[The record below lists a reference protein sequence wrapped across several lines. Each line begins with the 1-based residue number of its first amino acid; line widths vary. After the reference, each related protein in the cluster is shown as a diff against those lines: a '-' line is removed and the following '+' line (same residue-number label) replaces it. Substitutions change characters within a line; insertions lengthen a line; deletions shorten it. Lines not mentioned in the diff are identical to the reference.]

1 MADSFRRDLFVSRYS
16 LYTEFIVGCLQI
28 QLGVI
33 CSVGIWTFSEAKL
46 QAAQAHQTWNSPSE
60 LTERVTTVNP
70 ESAEQYSEFGTHRE
84 IRAAAWIDSTNKL
97 SLRTST
103 LKQATRS
110 NFAKG
115 ELNFDNL
122 ELSMPF
128 PYRLKPTPILMAAPE
143 NFNPDLRLP
152 PVLPEPPQNS
162 SPPTT
167 STESPQ
173 NSSPPTT
180 STEPPQNSSPPTTST
195 KPGTPNAVLE
205 SIDTDY
211 HYETDNF
218 GQTNFFLEPTV
229 QFRLSN
235 GNKIFFKTGFNF
247 FEQRGVESVTNFPL
261 QIGWQGKIGQVTLQT
276 AAGVDVFNRLPTAI
290 NLNAKVEAPI
300 SPPRVSSSG
309 RLLSVV
315 VLSGNLEQGP
325 YKSNAR
331 TLDNQI
337 TVWRFGPDLYW
348 QIDRDT
354 SLFSSLRLG
363 SYNDGNSDVQS
374 FSRLERKFG
383 QFSLAANLFTWS
395 YDRDLERTSG
405 YFSPPDFLVY
415 NGEVAWEGDI
425 ANFLRCRLA
434 ANLGRQ
440 RLKGEFDNA
449 NTYQTRCTVKLS
461 PNIEADLGYSF
472 SNVRNQETGG
482 SAYGG
487 NSFTG
492 QLRVKF

>member
-1 MADSFRRDLFVSRYS
+1 MVDNFRPYLFVSRYS
-16 LYTEFIVGCLQI
+16 LYAVFLLGCLQI

-33 CSVGIWTFSEAKL
+33 CSVGVWILSAAKL
-46 QAAQAHQTWNSPSE
+46 QAAQAHQTWKSPSE
-60 LTERVTTVNP
+60 LTEQVTIINP
-70 ESAEQYSEFGTHRE
+70 ELAEQYS
-84 IRAAAWIDSTNKL
+84 KPL
-97 SLRTST
+97 
-103 LKQATRS
+103 
-110 NFAKG
+110 
-115 ELNFDNL
+115 
-122 ELSMPF
+122 
-128 PYRLKPTPILMAAPE
+128 PYRLKPAPILLAAPE

-152 PVLPEPPQNS
+152 SSLPEPPQQNS

-167 STESPQ
+167 P
-173 NSSPPTT
+173 
-180 STEPPQNSSPPTTST
+180 T
-195 KPGTPNAVLE
+195 KPKTLDAVLE
-205 SIDTDY
+205 SIYTDY

-229 QFRLSN
+229 QFRLRN

-247 FEQRGVESVTNFPL
+247 FEQRGVESITNFPL
-261 QIGWQGKIGQVTLQT
+261 QVGWQGKIGQVTLQT

-290 NLNAKVEAPI
+290 NLNVKVEAPI
-300 SPPRVSSSG
+300 SPPRVSSLG
-309 RLLSVV
+309 RLLSAV

-325 YKSNAR
+325 YKSNVR

-337 TVWRFGPDLYW
+337 TAWRFGPDLYW

-383 QFSLAANLFTWS
+383 QFSLATNLFTWS

-425 ANFLRCRLA
+425 TNFLRCRLA

-482 SAYGG
+482 STYGS
-487 NSFTG
+487 NALTG

>member
-1 MADSFRRDLFVSRYS
+1 MANSFRPYFFVSQYS
-16 LYTEFIVGCLQI
+16 LYAVFFLGCLQI

-33 CSVGIWTFSEAKL
+33 CSVGIWILSEAKL
-46 QAAQAHQTWNSPSE
+46 QAAQAHQTWKSPLG
-60 LTERVTTVNP
+60 LTEQVTKVNP
-70 ESAEQYSEFGTHRE
+70 ESAQYSKP
-84 IRAAAWIDSTNKL
+84 I
-97 SLRTST
+97 
-103 LKQATRS
+103 
-110 NFAKG
+110 
-115 ELNFDNL
+115 
-122 ELSMPF
+122 
-128 PYRLKPTPILMAAPE
+128 PYRLKPTPILLAAPE

-152 PVLPEPPQNS
+152 PSLPKPPQQNSSPPSLPEPPQ
-162 SPPTT
+162 
-167 STESPQ
+167 Q
-173 NSSPPTT
+173 NSNPP
-180 STEPPQNSSPPTTST
+180 SLPEPPQQNSNPP
-195 KPGTPNAVLE
+195 KTPTEAKTPDAVLE
-205 SIDTDY
+205 SIHTDY
-211 HYETDNF
+211 RYDTDNF

-229 QFRLSN
+229 QFRLRN

-247 FEQRGVESVTNFPL
+247 FEQRGVESITNFPL
-261 QIGWQGKIGQVTLQT
+261 QVGWQGKIGQVTLQT

-290 NLNAKVEAPI
+290 NLNVKVDAPI

-309 RLLSVV
+309 RLLSAVII
-315 VLSGNLEQGP
+315 SGNLEQGP

-337 TVWRFGPDLYW
+337 TAWRFGPDLYW

-363 SYNDGNSDVQS
+363 SYNDGNSEVQS

-415 NGEVAWEGDI
+415 NGEVAWEGNI

-461 PNIEADLGYSF
+461 PSIEADLGYSF

>member
-1 MADSFRRDLFVSRYS
+1 MADSFIRYLFISPHS
-16 LYTEFIVGCLQI
+16 SYTGLIWRCLQI

-33 CSVGIWTFSEAKL
+33 FSVGIWTLSEAKL
-46 QAAQAHQTWNSPSE
+46 QAAQAYHTWNSPSE
-60 LTERVTTVNP
+60 LTEGATKVNP
-70 ESAEQYSEFGTHRE
+70 E
-84 IRAAAWIDSTNKL
+84 
-97 SLRTST
+97 
-103 LKQATRS
+103 
-110 NFAKG
+110 
-115 ELNFDNL
+115 
-122 ELSMPF
+122 
-128 PYRLKPTPILMAAPE
+128 PTPILMAAPE
-143 NFNPDLRLP
+143 NFNPDLQLP
-152 PVLPEPPQNS
+152 PVLPSPPQNS
-162 SPPTT
+162 SPPKTF
-167 STESPQ
+167 TEPPE
-173 NSSPPTT
+173 NSSPPKT
-180 STEPPQNSSPPTTST
+180 STEPR
-195 KPGTPNAVLE
+195 TPDAVLE
-205 SIDTDY
+205 SIHTEYRYD
-211 HYETDNF
+211 TDNF
-218 GQTNFFLEPTV
+218 GQTNFFFEPTV

-235 GNKIFFKTGFNF
+235 GNKIFVKTGFNL
-247 FEQRGVESVTNFPL
+247 FEQRGVESITNFPL
-261 QIGWQGKIGQVTLQT
+261 QVGWQGKIGQVTLQT

-300 SPPRVSSSG
+300 SPPQVSSSG

-331 TLDNQI
+331 TLENQI
-337 TVWRFGPDLYW
+337 TAWRFGPDLYW
-348 QIDRDT
+348 QIDGDT

-363 SYNDGNSDVQS
+363 SYNDGNSEVQS

-383 QFSLAANLFTWS
+383 QFSLAANLFTWNF
-395 YDRDLERTSG
+395 DRDLERTSG

-415 NGEVAWEGDI
+415 NAEVAWEGDI

-434 ANLGRQ
+434 ANLGQQ

-449 NTYQTRCTVKLS
+449 NTYQTRCTVKVS

-487 NSFTG
+487 NSLTG

>member
-1 MADSFRRDLFVSRYS
+1 MADSFRRYLFVSRYS
-16 LYTEFIVGCLQI
+16 LYAVFLLGYLQI

-33 CSVGIWTFSEAKL
+33 CSIGIWILSAAKL
-46 QAAQAHQTWNSPSE
+46 QAAQVHQTWKSPSGLIE
-60 LTERVTTVNP
+60 QVTTVNP
-70 ESAEQYSEFGTHRE
+70 ESAEQFS
-84 IRAAAWIDSTNKL
+84 KPL
-97 SLRTST
+97 
-103 LKQATRS
+103 
-110 NFAKG
+110 
-115 ELNFDNL
+115 
-122 ELSMPF
+122 
-128 PYRLKPTPILMAAPE
+128 PYQLKPTPILMAAPE

-152 PVLPEPPQNS
+152 PPLPEPPQ
-162 SPPTT
+162 
-167 STESPQ
+167 Q
-173 NSSPPTT
+173 NSSPPPLP
-180 STEPPQNSSPPTTST
+180 EPPHQNSTPPTTST
-195 KPGTPNAVLE
+195 KPKTPDAVLE

-229 QFRLSN
+229 QFRLRN

-247 FEQRGVESVTNFPL
+247 FEQRGVESVTNIPL

-300 SPPRVSSSG
+300 SQPRVSSSG

-315 VLSGNLEQGP
+315 VLSANLEQRP

-337 TVWRFGPDLYW
+337 TAWRFGPDLYW
-348 QIDRDT
+348 QIDRNT

-363 SYNDGNSDVQS
+363 SYNDGNSEVQS

-395 YDRDLERTSG
+395 YERDLERTSG

-425 ANFLRCRLA
+425 TNFLRCRLA

-461 PNIEADLGYSF
+461 PSIEADLGYSF

-482 SAYGG
+482 SAYSS
-487 NSFTG
+487 NSLTG
-492 QLRVKF
+492 QLRIRF

>member
-1 MADSFRRDLFVSRYS
+1 MVYSFRPYLFVSPYS
-16 LYTEFIVGCLQI
+16 LYAVFLLGCLQI

-33 CSVGIWTFSEAKL
+33 CSVGIWILSEAKL
-46 QAAQAHQTWNSPSE
+46 QAAQAHQTWKSPSE
-60 LTERVTTVNP
+60 LTKQVTTINP
-70 ESAEQYSEFGTHRE
+70 ESAEQYS
-84 IRAAAWIDSTNKL
+84 KPL
-97 SLRTST
+97 
-103 LKQATRS
+103 
-110 NFAKG
+110 
-115 ELNFDNL
+115 
-122 ELSMPF
+122 
-128 PYRLKPTPILMAAPE
+128 PYRLKSTPILLAAPE

-152 PVLPEPPQNS
+152 RSLPEPPQNS
-162 SPPTT
+162 SPP
-167 STESPQ
+167 SLPKPPQQ

-180 STEPPQNSSPPTTST
+180 ATEA
-195 KPGTPNAVLE
+195 KTPNAVLE
-205 SIDTDY
+205 SIHTDY

-229 QFRLSN
+229 QFRLRN

-247 FEQRGVESVTNFPL
+247 FEKRGVESITNFPL
-261 QIGWQGKIGQVTLQT
+261 QVGWQGKIGQVTLQT

-290 NLNAKVEAPI
+290 NLNVKVDAPI

-309 RLLSVV
+309 RLLSAVII
-315 VLSGNLEQGP
+315 SGNLQQGP
-325 YKSNAR
+325 YKSNAQ

-337 TVWRFGPDLYW
+337 TAWRFGPDLYW
-348 QIDRDT
+348 QIDRNT

-363 SYNDGNSDVQS
+363 SYNDGNSEVQS

-425 ANFLRCRLA
+425 TQFLRCRLA

-461 PNIEADLGYSF
+461 PSIEADLSYSF

>member
-1 MADSFRRDLFVSRYS
+1 MADSFRRDLFVSRSS
-16 LYTEFIVGCLQI
+16 LYTELILGCLQI

-33 CSVGIWTFSEAKL
+33 CSVGIWTLSEAKL
-46 QAAQAHQTWNSPSE
+46 QAAQAHQTWKSPSE
-60 LTERVTTVNP
+60 LTEPEPVTKVNP
-70 ESAEQYSEFGTHRE
+70 ELAEQYSKLRTHRDV
-84 IRAAAWIDSTNKL
+84 RAGAWADSAAS
-97 SLRTST
+97 SLPTSPRTSG
-103 LKQATRS
+103 
-110 NFAKG
+110 FG
-115 ELNFDNL
+115 ELNFGDL
-122 ELSMPF
+122 EFSMPL
-128 PYRLKPTPILMAAPE
+128 PYRLEPTPILMAAPE

-167 STESPQ
+167 STEP
-173 NSSPPTT
+173 
-180 STEPPQNSSPPTTST
+180 E
-195 KPGTPNAVLE
+195 TPDAVLE
-205 SIDTDY
+205 SIHTDY
-211 HYETDNF
+211 RYDTDNF
-218 GQTNFFLEPTV
+218 GHTNFFLEPMV

-235 GNKIFFKTGFNF
+235 DNKIFFKTGFNF
-247 FEQRGVESVTNFPL
+247 FEQRGVESITNFPL
-261 QIGWQGKIGQVTLQT
+261 QVGWQGKIGTVTLQT

-290 NLNAKVEAPI
+290 NLNARVEAPI
-300 SPPRVSSSG
+300 SPPQVSPSG
-309 RLLSVV
+309 QLLSVV

-331 TLDNQI
+331 TLGNQI
-337 TVWRFGPDLYW
+337 TAWRFGPDLYW

-354 SLFSSLRLG
+354 SLLSSLRLG
-363 SYNDGNSDVQS
+363 SYNDGNSEVQS

-395 YDRDLERTSG
+395 FDRNLERTSG

-434 ANLGRQ
+434 ANLGQQ
-440 RLKGEFDNA
+440 RLKGQFDNA
-449 NTYQTRCTVKLS
+449 NIYQTRCTVKLS

-472 SNVRNQETGG
+472 SNVRNQDTGG
-482 SAYGG
+482 SAYSG
-487 NSFTG
+487 NSWTG

>member
-1 MADSFRRDLFVSRYS
+1 MVYSLRPYLFVSRYS
-16 LYTEFIVGCLQI
+16 LYAVFLLGCLQI

-33 CSVGIWTFSEAKL
+33 CSVGIWILSEAKL
-46 QAAQAHQTWNSPSE
+46 QAAQAHQTWKSPLG
-60 LTERVTTVNP
+60 LTEQVTTVNS
-70 ESAEQYSEFGTHRE
+70 ESAQYS
-84 IRAAAWIDSTNKL
+84 KPL
-97 SLRTST
+97 
-103 LKQATRS
+103 
-110 NFAKG
+110 
-115 ELNFDNL
+115 
-122 ELSMPF
+122 
-128 PYRLKPTPILMAAPE
+128 PYRLKLTPILLAAPE

-152 PVLPEPPQNS
+152 PSLPEPAQNSSPRSLPEPAQNSSPRSLPEPAQQNS

-167 STESPQ
+167 ATEA
-173 NSSPPTT
+173 
-180 STEPPQNSSPPTTST
+180 
-195 KPGTPNAVLE
+195 KTPDAVLE

-218 GQTNFFLEPTV
+218 GQTNFFLEPTA
-229 QFRLSN
+229 QFRLRN

-247 FEQRGVESVTNFPL
+247 FEQRGVESITNFPL
-261 QIGWQGKIGQVTLQT
+261 QVGWQGKIGQLTLQT

-290 NLNAKVEAPI
+290 NLNVKVDAPI

-309 RLLSVV
+309 RLLSAAII
-315 VLSGNLEQGP
+315 SGNLEQGP

-337 TVWRFGPDLYW
+337 TAWRFGPDLYW
-348 QIDRDT
+348 QIDRNT

-363 SYNDGNSDVQS
+363 NYNDGNSEVQS

-461 PNIEADLGYSF
+461 PSIEADLGYSF